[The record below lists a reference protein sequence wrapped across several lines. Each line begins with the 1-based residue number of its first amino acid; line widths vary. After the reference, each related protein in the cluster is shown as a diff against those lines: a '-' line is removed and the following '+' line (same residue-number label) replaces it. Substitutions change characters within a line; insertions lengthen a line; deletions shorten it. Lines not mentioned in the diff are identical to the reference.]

1 MSFRFAVDRAPVLS
15 FGFRPF
21 FFGGALWSACAMPLW
36 LALMTGHLT
45 FATSYGAVA
54 WHAHEFLFGYGG
66 AIIAGFLLTAVPN
79 WTGRLPVRGA
89 PLLALF
95 AVWLAGRVAMLA
107 VDLVGLVPAIVVEI
121 VFLPAL
127 AAVIIREIA
136 AGRDRRNLKV
146 GVIVAVLAA
155 ANILYHLEVLYA
167 GTASYALRAAIAAI
181 VCLIMLIG
189 GRVTPSFTHNWLAK
203 QDSERRPRPFNRY
216 DGTAVAV
223 GVLALALWVAGFDPR
238 MTGVALILAGLLHTV
253 RLARWAGLAA
263 RRELLVLV
271 LHTGY
276 AFVPLGFVLVGGS
289 VLWPSIVPA
298 NGTLHAWTTGAIGVM
313 TLAVMTRATL
323 GHTGRALTAGVAT
336 TAIYAAVILAA
347 TTRIAAPFLDAASMT
362 LLTVAAVAWTA
373 AFAGF
378 VAVYG
383 PMLLMPRRMA

>member
-1 MSFRFAVDRAPVLS
+1 MSFRFAVDHAPVLS

-95 AVWLAGRVAMLA
+95 TVWLAGRAAMLA
-107 VDLVGLVPAIVVEI
+107 TDLIGLVPAVLVEI

-127 AAVIIREIA
+127 AAVIIREII

-146 GVIVAVLAA
+146 AAIVAILAA
-155 ANILYHLEVLYA
+155 ANVFYHLEVVYA
-167 GTASYALRAAIAAI
+167 GVAAYALRTAIAAI

-189 GRVTPSFTHNWLAK
+189 GRVTPSFTHNWLAR
-203 QDSERRPRPFNRY
+203 QQSERRPRPFGRY
-216 DGTAVAV
+216 DGVAVAA

-238 MTGVALILAGLLHTV
+238 VTGLALVLAGLLHVV
-253 RLARWAGLAA
+253 RLARWAGVSA
-263 RRELLVLV
+263 RREPLVLI

-276 AFVPLGFVLVGGS
+276 AFVPLGFVLVGAA

-298 NGTLHAWTTGAIGVM
+298 NGALHAWTTGAIGIM

-323 GHTGRALTAGVAT
+323 GHTGRPLTASGAT
-336 TAIYAAVILAA
+336 MAIYAAVIVAA
-347 TTRIAAPFLDAASMT
+347 VSRVVAPFFDTAAMS

-383 PMLLMPRRMA
+383 PMLLMPRRAA

>member
-1 MSFRFAVDRAPVLS
+1 MSLRFAVDHVPVLS
-15 FGFRPF
+15 FGFRSF
-21 FFGGALWSACAMPLW
+21 FFGGVLWAACAMPLW

-95 AVWLAGRVAMLA
+95 AVWLAGRAAMLA
-107 VDLVGLVPAIVVEI
+107 VDLIGLVPAIVVEI

-127 AAVIIREIA
+127 AAVIVREIA

-146 GVIVAVLAA
+146 GVIVAILAA
-155 ANILYHLEVLYA
+155 ANVLYHLEVLYA
-167 GTASYALRAAIAAI
+167 GAASYALRTAIAAI

-216 DGTAVAV
+216 DGVSVAA
-223 GVLALALWVAGFDPR
+223 GVLALALWIAGFDPR
-238 MTGVALILAGLLHTV
+238 VTGVALVVAGLLHAV
-253 RLARWAGLAA
+253 RLARWAGFSA
-263 RRELLVLV
+263 RREPLVLV
-271 LHTGY
+271 LHAGY
-276 AFVPLGFVLVGGS
+276 AFVPLGFVLVGVA

-298 NGTLHAWTTGAIGVM
+298 NGALHAWTTGAIGVM

-323 GHTGRALTAGVAT
+323 GHTGRALTASGAT
-336 TAIYAAVILAA
+336 MAIYAAVIVAA
-347 TTRIAAPFLDAASMT
+347 VTRVAAPFLDAAAMT
-362 LLTVAAVAWTA
+362 LLTIAAVAWTA

-383 PMLLMPRRMA
+383 PMLLMPRRTA